1 MTGNR
6 GRDTSGG
13 RGRGE
18 AERARAAATEPRGAP
33 PAPLSASDFHV
44 LMVLADGASYGYA
57 IMKAVEA
64 HSGGAVAPEIGSMY
78 RILSRLM
85 TAGWV
90 EEVEAPD
97 DAPSSTRGRDRRY
110 YGLTAAGRRVAHAEA
125 RRLAAV
131 VELARSRHLLAEGG
145 AG

>member
-1 MTGNR
+1 MSGDR
-6 GRDTSGG
+6 GRETGGVRRHGDTD
-13 RGRGE
+13 
-18 AERARAAATEPRGAP
+18 RAGAATGDPGGAP
-33 PAPLSASDFHV
+33 PAPLSAGDFHV
-44 LMVLADGASYGYA
+44 LMVLTEGASYGYA
-57 IMKAVEA
+57 IMKAVEQ
-64 HSGGAVAPEIGSMY
+64 HSEGAVAPEIGSMY

-90 EEVEAPD
+90 EEVETPG

-131 VELARSRHLLAEGG
+131 LELARSRHLLAEGG
-145 AG
+145 AR